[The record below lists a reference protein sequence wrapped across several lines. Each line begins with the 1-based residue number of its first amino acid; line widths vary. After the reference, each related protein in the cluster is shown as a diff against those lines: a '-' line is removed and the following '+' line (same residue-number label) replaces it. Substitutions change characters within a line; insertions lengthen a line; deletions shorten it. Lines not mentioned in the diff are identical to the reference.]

1 MHAAQPIF
9 THCKYESPF
18 FQIREKRDH
27 FHHPIYK
34 TIAKIVLGTCL
45 QSKLEN
51 TKQGKLNFVK
61 KIGGL
66 L

>member
-1 MHAAQPIF
+1 MNPRIIF
-9 THCKYESPF
+9 FISNLK
-18 FQIREKRDH
+18 EKEKKWDP

-34 TIAKIVLGTCL
+34 TIAKTVLGTCL

-51 TKQGKLNFVK
+51 TKQGKSNFVK